1 MNKQQ
6 IVSVLA
12 ELHKISGFRVSLH
25 DTDYSE
31 IAAYP
36 AGRCSLCSL
45 IHTAEGE
52 YDACVACDKAACK
65 KALELSK
72 TYIYECRHGLTEA
85 VSPLYNFG
93 TLTGYLMMGQVADEN
108 TDLDSLRSILFD
120 ISHDFSRINEIVEST
135 PEVKSE
141 RISSF
146 VNIMTICAEYM
157 TLTNAIPG
165 LKPSTAELAKLF
177 VYEHYHEKIS
187 ISDICDALGKSKSAI
202 CPAFREKYGTT
213 LTSYLNDLRIDE
225 AAKLLL
231 HSDLSVGEIADR
243 VGYYDQSYF
252 TKVFTKK
259 MGLTP
264 TQFKKRDI

>member
-1 MNKQQ
+1 MNKNE
-6 IVSVLA
+6 IVSVLM
-12 ELHKISGFRVSLH
+12 ELHKISGFRISLH
-25 DTDYSE
+25 SVNFEE

-36 AGRCSLCSL
+36 VTALPFCAFIHGDDEELC
-45 IHTAEGE
+45 ACRKADA
-52 YDACVACDKAACK
+52 DACRRVVMGEGAYVYK
-65 KALELSK
+65 
-72 TYIYECRHGLTEA
+72 CRYGLTE
-85 VSPLYNFG
+85 VICPLYCLG
-93 TLTGYLMMGQVADEN
+93 TLTGYLMMGQAAGESADRRLMKNQLLKCGASEEKAEE
-108 TDLDSLRSILFD
+108 LIGR
-120 ISHDFSRINEIVEST
+120 T
-135 PEVKSE
+135 PSVSDELTA
-141 RISSF
+141 SF
-146 VNIMTICAEYM
+146 TKIMTICAEYM